1 MLYSG
6 IDLHKRSLV
15 IHTLDTEQRWH
26 GNRPLGNAGER
37 RPKLGSRAM
46 RRSVC
51 RRLTPRVELQANQIE
66 RGRRPH
72 NPQIA

>member
-15 IHTLDTEQRWH
+15 MQTLDTEQRGH
-26 GNRPLGNAGER
+26 GNPRLGNVGER

-46 RRSVC
+46 RRSVS
-51 RRLTPRVELQANQIE
+51 PPNA
-66 RGRRPH
+66 
-72 NPQIA
+72 